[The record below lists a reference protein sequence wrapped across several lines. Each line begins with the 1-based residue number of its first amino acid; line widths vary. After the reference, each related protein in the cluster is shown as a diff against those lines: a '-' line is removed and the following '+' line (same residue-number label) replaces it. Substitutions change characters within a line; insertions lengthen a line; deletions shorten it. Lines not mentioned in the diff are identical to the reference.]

1 MSGIATSDE
10 HSRASTPLRGNT
22 PNEGPVASGGRTANR
37 LNTAA
42 DWIVRVLVIAIAVVL
57 VWWANVA
64 QPVQLAD
71 VTSQLNP
78 SLYLGPFTVTGG
90 GHVDHGSVPL
100 QVTGILTEAGSF
112 VAAVELETRPS
123 GEFFWQKQSACCT
136 ILGSAFT
143 GSASLSVAS
152 AQAFDFQLVSV
163 GDDTVLA
170 TGTLTVHLESFPGG
184 SQLAINIIAGLGLI
198 AVALE
203 FLRFVLRP
211 RTIPELAPSTKQ
223 GEFSAKDQSRTLP
236 IRAMRRCRRGAGCLW
251 L

>member
-1 MSGIATSDE
+1 MVSAG
-10 HSRASTPLRGNT
+10 RA
-22 PNEGPVASGGRTANR
+22 ANR
-37 LNTAA
+37 FNTMV
-42 DWIVRVLVIAIAVVL
+42 DWMVRVLAIAIAVLLIVF
-57 VWWANVA
+57 ANIA

-71 VTSQLNP
+71 VTAQLDP
-78 SLYLGPFTVTGG
+78 SLYVGPLAVTGG

-100 QVTGILTEAGSF
+100 QVTGILDEAGSS
-112 VAAVELETRPS
+112 VAALELDIRPS
-123 GEFFWQKQSACCT
+123 GEFFWQKQPACCT

-152 AQAFDFQLVSV
+152 GQAFDLQLVSV

-170 TGTLTVHLESFPGG
+170 TGSLTVHLESFPGG

-211 RTIPELAPSTKQ
+211 RTHS
-223 GEFSAKDQSRTLP
+223 
-236 IRAMRRCRRGAGCLW
+236 
-251 L
+251 